1 MYCKQCGKPYE
12 DDNILECKNCGSKK
26 AYGRRYCER
35 CGALNEGEKADIC
48 KVCGNYFLN
57 SPKTKLLALILLI
70 LLGMFGA
77 HQFYVD
83 NKLNGLMYIF
93 ITATSLFTSGV
104 SLLIIS
110 VLMILD
116 FITILIN
123 DFKDGNDRKLTKWY

>member
-12 DDNILECKNCGSKK
+12 NDNILECTSCGTKIG
-26 AYGRRYCER
+26 YGRRYCEK
-35 CGALNEGEKADIC
+35 CGALNIGEKDDVC

-57 SPKTKLLALILLI
+57 SPKTKLPDLVLLI
-70 LLGMFGA
+70 LLGMFGV
-77 HQFYVD
+77 HQFYAG

-93 ITATSLFTSGV
+93 ITTSALFTSGV
-104 SLLIIS
+104 SLLIIG

-116 FITILIN
+116 LITILTN

>member
-1 MYCKQCGKPYE
+1 
-12 DDNILECKNCGSKK
+12 
-26 AYGRRYCER
+26 
-35 CGALNEGEKADIC
+35 
-48 KVCGNYFLN
+48 
-57 SPKTKLLALILLI
+57 
-70 LLGMFGA
+70 MFGA

-110 VLMILD
+110 VLIILD

-123 DFKDGNDRKLTKWY
+123 EFKDGNDRKLTKWY